1 MFKILILVASIAFL
15 GEIAGQ
21 EISDKCLGCICQA
34 STGCN
39 KNQGKNKFYTNWV
52 LLKTIYVLQGCSD
65 AGVCGAFLLTWGY
78 FI

>member
-39 KNQGKNKFYTNWV
+39 KNQGKN
-52 LLKTIYVLQGCSD
+52 
-65 AGVCGAFLLTWGY
+65 
-78 FI
+78 